1 MTARYGQLSYTSF
14 DTAEHTGGWQVKE
27 TSADLSTDEVQA
39 LTAGVRTVFR
49 PAEPMP
55 AYPTPEQ
62 LARGPR
68 RLAYG
73 RLDRQRAGYW
83 HTVPAG
89 SDSTGRPGN
98 VFAHTMIDRSAA
110 DRSERPIQWWR
121 SADWLCPYG
130 PTAVAA
136 AALPAAPPAPGTAVT
151 KASVVAFALDPDTW
165 RLATLFVLL
174 DAVAAAMAG
183 GPPVVLGVESA
194 ESAAQWIGLVS
205 FLMSAGTAA
214 TFNFSTFDR
223 ADQLT
228 LARQSRQHLT
238 AVPVDDVDQ
247 LPDDVV
253 AIGETT
259 TLYLGE
265 LDREPHRTADGQ
277 TITVSPWSA
286 MAQVVLLDAGSAA
299 QVLDDIDHYA
309 GQVADAGLHPAW
321 PMAMSVAHRDEF
333 ADALTEARAVI
344 AAHSPRA
351 ASDSVVAR
359 TVAEVMR
366 STLGTSTEDA
376 WRAVRATP
384 DGPAADVASVT
395 YLRRAL
401 GDAQWLDQPGA
412 LPVSE
417 GRFER
422 LAVPQELREAIGPA
436 LESAGAAGPERVL
449 RTADLLLRAGIRDDR
464 VLAALE
470 TEVAATAAEPAP
482 VWVGR
487 PATRYGVATRLAL
500 AAVLLRRA
508 ADDQADTAATVSTEV
523 LDWLADGVKTPAWQ
537 EMSRAE
543 PWDRTWTRA
552 ALRGLREDRQPAGEP
567 ADRWA
572 ALWWLRVSGSP
583 RFAEL
588 AAARVWSPEE
598 LLAAAGD
605 TPLPG
610 AATVRTLAASPDSP
624 GVDRLARTVLATNC
638 DDVAVACAAV
648 RVFDPRTW
656 VEQGYTTSHQAPYT
670 PLWEQ
675 AVTGLDPAD
684 VHRDFA
690 VRLVTFA
697 AIAAATGAPY
707 PQACNALAANVAI
720 AGDVF
725 RHLIALVDA
734 YVVNPLSV
742 LAVAAL
748 RWSQSGDDVDAV
760 YDGVDDLVWQV
771 ARHVLRTRHPE
782 ALDVN
787 AIAAAM
793 AQLSG
798 EAGDG
803 AVRRHRKTV
812 ARLLARRHELQ
823 TAPMARTRWSQ

>member
-14 DTAEHTGGWQVKE
+14 DNSDHTGGWQVKE
-27 TSADLSTDEVQA
+27 TSADLSAEEVAA
-39 LTAGVRTVFR
+39 LTSGVRTVFR

-73 RLDRQRAGYW
+73 RLDGRRAGYW

-98 VFAHTMIDRSAA
+98 VFAHAMIDRSAA

-136 AALPAAPPAPGTAVT
+136 AGLPAVPPTPGTAVS
-151 KASVVAFALDPDTW
+151 KASVIDFALDPDTW

-174 DAVAAAMAG
+174 DAVAAALAG

-205 FLMSAGTAA
+205 FLMSTGTAA

-223 ADQLT
+223 ADQLG

-238 AVPVDDVDQ
+238 AVPLGDVDE

-277 TITVSPWSA
+277 TITVTPWSA

-299 QVLDDIDHYA
+299 RVLDDIDHYA
-309 GQVADAGLHPAW
+309 GQVADNGLHPAW
-321 PMAMSVAHRDEF
+321 PMAMSVAHREEF
-333 ADALTEARAVI
+333 ADALTEARSVI
-344 AAHSPRA
+344 ATHSPWA
-351 ASDSVVAR
+351 AADSVVTR

-366 STLGTSTEDA
+366 NTLGTSTEDA
-376 WRAVRATP
+376 WRAVRTTP
-384 DGPAADVASVT
+384 DGPAADVAAVT

-401 GDAQWLDQPGA
+401 ADADWLDQPGA
-412 LPVSE
+412 IPVSE

-422 LAVPQELREAIGPA
+422 HAVPSELRGAIGPA
-436 LESAGAAGPERVL
+436 LVAARTVGPERVL
-449 RTADLLLRAGIRDDR
+449 RVADLLLRAGVRDDR
-464 VLAALE
+464 VLAALDND
-470 TEVAATAAEPAP
+470 VAPNAADDAP
-482 VWVGR
+482 VWIGR
-487 PATRYGVATRLAL
+487 PATRYGVVTRLAL
-500 AAVLLRRA
+500 AAALLRRTV
-508 ADDQADTAATVSTEV
+508 DTDAELSPEV
-523 LDWLADGVKTPAWQ
+523 IDWLADGVRTPALH
-537 EMSRAE
+537 ELSRAD

-552 ALRGLREDRQPAGEP
+552 ALRGLRADRNPAADT
-567 ADRWA
+567 ADRWV

-583 RFAEL
+583 RFAEV
-588 AAARVWSPEE
+588 AAASVWSPEE

-605 TPLPG
+605 SPLPG
-610 AATVRTLAASPDSP
+610 AATVRTLAATPDSP
-624 GVDRLARTVLATNC
+624 GVDHLARTVLSTNC

-656 VEQGYTTSHQAPYT
+656 VEHGYAESHQAAYT
-670 PLWEQ
+670 PLWER
-675 AVTGLDPAD
+675 ALAGLAPAE

-697 AIAAATGAPY
+697 SVAAAAGRPY
-707 PQACNALAANVAI
+707 PPACNALAANVAV
-720 AGDVF
+720 AGEVF
-725 RHLIALVDA
+725 RQLVALVDA
-734 YVVNPLSV
+734 YVVNPVSV

-748 RWSQSGDDVDAV
+748 RWAESGDDVDVV
-760 YDGVDDLVWQV
+760 YTGVDDLVWQ
-771 ARHVLRTRHPE
+771 AACHVLRTRHPE
-782 ALDVN
+782 ALDVT

-793 AQLSG
+793 AQLTG
-798 EAGDG
+798 EANDA

-812 ARLLARRHELQ
+812 ARLLARRHEMQ
-823 TAPMARTRWSQ
+823 TAPVARTRWSQ